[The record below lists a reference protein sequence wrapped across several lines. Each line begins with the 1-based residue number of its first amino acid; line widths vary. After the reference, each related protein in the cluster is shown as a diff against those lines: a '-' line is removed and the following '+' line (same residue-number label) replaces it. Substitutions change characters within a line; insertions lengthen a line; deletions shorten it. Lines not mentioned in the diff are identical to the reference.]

1 MRRPSG
7 PLLASSWKANNGRWS
22 RPRHL
27 AEIELLRML
36 TLEQALTRATGQ
48 LSAHLELRPTALPDA
63 ALLLMHSLQI
73 TRATLIAHP
82 ERMMDR
88 DQQAAYQRLLECRLR
103 FEPIQ
108 YIIGE
113 VEFYGLSLKV
123 TPAVLIPRPETEL
136 LVEAVA
142 ARLPRQEPLRI
153 ADIGTGSGAIA
164 VALAHL
170 LPKAQVTAID
180 LFEGALMIAAENAR
194 THQLACRVICLQSDL
209 LGAIPCEPDQTQSFD
224 AIVANPPYIPDAERP
239 TLHPQVRDYEPA
251 QALFAGADGLDIY
264 RRLLP
269 QALIHLKVGGL
280 LALEIGHGQR
290 EAIESLLDGWHQVEV
305 LPDLQQIPRVV
316 LARRPHEADFP
327 YPLRRA

>member
-1 MRRPSG
+1 
-7 PLLASSWKANNGRWS
+7 
-22 RPRHL
+22 
-27 AEIELLRML
+27 ML

-48 LSAHLELRPTALPDA
+48 LSAHQELRPTALPDA

-82 ERMMDR
+82 ERTIDR
-88 DQQAAYQRLLECRLR
+88 DQQATYQRLLERRLR

-113 VEFYGLSLKV
+113 TEFYGLALKV
-123 TPAVLIPRPETEL
+123 TPDVLIPRPETEL

-142 ARLPRQEPLRI
+142 ARLPRQAPLRI

-170 LPKAQVTAID
+170 LPQAHVTAVD
-180 LFEGALMIAAENAR
+180 LSAGALMIAADNAR
-194 THQLACRVICLQSDL
+194 THRVTCRMICLQSDL
-209 LGAIPCEPDQTQSFD
+209 LEAFPREPDQTQSFD

-239 TLHPQVRDYEPA
+239 ALHPQVHDYEPA
-251 QALFAGADGLDIY
+251 QALFAGEDGLDIY
-264 RRLLP
+264 RRLVP
-269 QALIHLKVGGL
+269 QALLHLKAGGL

-290 EAIESLLDGWHQVEV
+290 KAIAALLNGWHEVEI

-316 LARRPHEADFP
+316 LARKPEEAGSIKP
-327 YPLRRA
+327 PLDVLP